1 MKNAEFKYSKE
12 TIDEIVAI
20 YGVDSIVYRCAKEG
34 NTWAERMVA
43 ENAEYRC
50 NINLGFEK
58 ILEVINTKPP
68 QEAFEYLRTQTEI
81 GMREKALRKQM
92 HAEVVA
98 FRNKQGE
105 EKERELKPT
114 SNKERDL

>member
-1 MKNAEFKYSKE
+1 MEKVEFKYSKE

-20 YGVDSIVYRCAKEG
+20 YGTSSHVYKYAKEG

-58 ILEVINTKPP
+58 ILEVINTKP
-68 QEAFEYLRTQTEI
+68 QFLVHDTLWVLIRHQSFKLAVT
-81 GMREKALRKQM
+81 KRKEQS
-92 HAEVVA
+92 
-98 FRNKQGE
+98 
-105 EKERELKPT
+105 L
-114 SNKERDL
+114 